1 MAMSMSNTLTVAEVA
16 TLLNVTRRYVLKL
29 ISDGKLRATNGA
41 DGRRAIDR
49 TDAEAYQLQAK
60 ERGRKALGELAR
72 VSQEADSYNKQ
83 K

>member
-1 MAMSMSNTLTVAEVA
+1 MSMSDTLTVAEVA

-29 ISDGKLRATNGA
+29 ISDGKLRARTST
-41 DGRRAIDR
+41 DGTHAVDRA
-49 TDAEAYQLQAK
+49 DAEAYQLQAK
-60 ERGRKALGELAR
+60 ERSRKALGELAR